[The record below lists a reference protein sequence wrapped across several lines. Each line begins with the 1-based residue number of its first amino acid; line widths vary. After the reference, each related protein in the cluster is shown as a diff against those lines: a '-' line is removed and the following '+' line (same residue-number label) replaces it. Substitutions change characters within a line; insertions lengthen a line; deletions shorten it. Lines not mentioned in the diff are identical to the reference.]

1 MYRRILVAIDGSET
15 SREAL
20 REALKLAAESP
31 ALLRLVHVVDETLVN
46 WDEGGWM
53 ADPRVQEA
61 LHAAG
66 KAIVEGAVEQARQ
79 AGIEPETALVET
91 VARRVGAVIAEE
103 AARWAAD
110 LIVIGTHGRRGI
122 DRLLLGSVAEAVIR
136 TAPVPVLLIRSGA
149 A

>member
-1 MYRRILVAIDGSET
+1 MYRRILVAIDGTET
-15 SREAL
+15 SRAAL

-31 ALLRLVHVVDETLVN
+31 AVLRLVHVVDETLVN

-66 KAIVEGAVEQARQ
+66 QAIVEAAVEQARQ
-79 AGIEPETALVET
+79 AGLEPETALIET
-91 VARRVGAVIAEE
+91 VARRVGVAIVEE
-103 AARWAAD
+103 AAHWAAD
-110 LIVIGTHGRRGI
+110 LIVIGTHGRRGM
-122 DRLLLGSVAEAVIR
+122 DRLLLGSVAEVVIR